1 MRNLGVT
8 SIRFTGTATSIGN
21 DVNTSNL
28 PVGGVIVSVGSTE
41 GFGYQPLVA
50 AGGTATVSTA
60 GTIRAITLSNAGSGY
75 RYGIGQ
81 VVNVGI
87 QTQGN

>member
-1 MRNLGVT
+1 M
-8 SIRFTGTATSIGN
+8 
-21 DVNTSNL
+21 
-28 PVGGVIVSVGSTE
+28 IVSVGSTE

-81 VVNVGI
+81 VVSVGI
-87 QTQGN
+87 QTQATRGTNITGFGTAIRTAGA